1 MNSQPVSIK
10 QITDR
15 GDRQAPSTL
24 VLCGD
29 VMTGRG
35 IDQIL
40 AAPGDASLYEPYMT
54 SAADYVALAE
64 QVSGPIPRRVAPS
77 YIWGDALAETRKFP
91 ADAFIVNLETAVTER
106 GEPEPKGINY
116 RMAPA
121 NVSCLTAAG
130 VDCCTL
136 ANNHILDWGPAG
148 LEDTLGT
155 LGRVGIKTAGAGL
168 TEAQARAPAVIN
180 IASGGRVLVF
190 AFASPTSG
198 VPLSWAARKQMPGV
212 NCLADLSAGG
222 VASIAGHVRKSK
234 MAGDIAVASIHWGSN
249 WGYAIP
255 DEHRCFARALIDEA
269 GIDVIHGHSSHH
281 PKAMEVYHGRPI
293 FYGCGDF
300 INDYEGISGHE
311 HYRDDLALLYFLTL
325 HRRTGR
331 LERLELAPF
340 RICKFRLN
348 HVTEKDAT
356 WLSKRLGRE
365 YARFSLDLEQRN
377 DGRIAV
383 VRR

>member
-1 MNSQPVSIK
+1 MADAV
-10 QITDR
+10 DR
-15 GDRQAPSTL
+15 ETL
-24 VLCGD
+24 ATLALCGD

-40 AAPGDASLYEPYMT
+40 AAPGDPRLYEPYMT

-77 YIWGDALAETRKFP
+77 YTWGDALVEIRKSP
-91 ADAFIVNLETAVTER
+91 ADAFIINLETAVTER
-106 GEPEPKGINY
+106 GAPEPKGINY

-121 NVSCLTAAG
+121 NVSCLTAAR

-136 ANNHILDWGPAG
+136 SNNHILDWGPAG
-148 LEDTLGT
+148 LEDTFGT
-155 LGRVGIKTAGAGL
+155 LDRVGIKTAGAGL
-168 TEAQARAPAVIN
+168 TEAQARTPAVIYV
-180 IASGGRVLVF
+180 ASGGRVLVF

-198 VPLSWAARKQMPGV
+198 VPPTWAARKQMSGV
-212 NCLADLSAGG
+212 NYLADLSAGG
-222 VASIAGHVRKSK
+222 VASIAGDVRKFK
-234 MAGDIAVASIHWGSN
+234 KAGDIAVASIHWGPN

-255 DEHRCFARALIDEA
+255 DEHRRFARALIDEA

-293 FYGCGDF
+293 LYGCGDF

-340 RICKFRLN
+340 RIRKFRLN
-348 HVTEKDAT
+348 HLTEEDTT
-356 WLSKRLGRE
+356 WLSKRLCRE

-377 DGRIAV
+377 DGRLAV
-383 VRR
+383 ARR